1 MLLPGRR
8 PARSANSSAAA
19 WTPSAARDGHRDV
32 GALPGPSWEGQC
44 EKVSVVPLGLLGG
57 GFICMPSTGAA
68 VRKHRAGFPGG
79 AVSAPY
85 TSLAQLEYTS
95 ISFWKPLVLG
105 TSNKSVFLHLVSL
118 KLLKNQANV
127 TSVFLVLST
136 RKDVQ

>member
-1 MLLPGRR
+1 
-8 PARSANSSAAA
+8 
-19 WTPSAARDGHRDV
+19 
-32 GALPGPSWEGQC
+32 
-44 EKVSVVPLGLLGG
+44 
-57 GFICMPSTGAA
+57 MPSTGAA

-127 TSVFLVLST
+127 TSVFLVLRTKNQKRCSIAGKCARGCAVT
-136 RKDVQ
+136 LKKPEVALHGGSGLLDTESECASPEGLRILLAKVCDLC